1 MAAVLLPFL
10 HPDARLIQTNA
21 LTGNLPVPHGAHYT
35 LLGIWERFDTLWFL
49 HIAEHGYDQPMAVI
63 FYPLYPLAIRSA
75 SWALPPIIAALLVSA
90 IATFFFFWGLLR
102 LAGSKLAD
110 SEKFYVLL
118 LVLVWPSSFVLLA
131 GYADS
136 LTLALVVWTVIF
148 AREGRWGPATVCGLL
163 AGVSRPTGVLVS
175 IPLFV
180 LGLRSRCAASLA
192 VVLAPMGMLSY
203 WGWLRWSGHTSVI
216 ESYRLQQGMT
226 LVPPWTGAGE
236 ALRLIVSNG
245 DTLLAVK
252 LVIVIL
258 FAALSMRREVRT
270 EDKLFALAVILQM
283 MMYIGRPLLATDIC
297 CWFIQRLWC
306 WAATLGG
313 RTGRLVLPRDHRNPK
328 PGLDVGLPELFA
340 VLVSRQSAK
349 NSLHAVA
356 PVAVGMVSG
365 SESVQLER
373 SWTALGVDLQ
383 SCVKWCIGTQRAVLM
398 KKGRRSGRPIT
409 WIHLLFFCSG
419 FPALIYQIVWQ
430 RALFAV
436 YGLNIESVTIVV
448 SGFMLGLGLGSLVGG
463 KLSNIRRFAPVKL
476 FALAELFTG
485 IFGIVSLK
493 LFHRIAEFTA
503 GKSPLEIRLIGFFV
517 IVLSTLLMGATL
529 PLLVEYSVRSSQN
542 VGSSVGG
549 LYYANCLGSGF
560 ACFLASG
567 WLMRYMGQSDSVR
580 FAAALNVLVALG
592 ALVYYL

>member
-1 MAAVLLPFL
+1 MLGKLASRPDWQIALLVTAALRLFYTAMAAVLLPFL
-10 HPDARLIQTNA
+10 HPDARLIQSNA
-21 LTGNLPVPHGAHYT
+21 LTENLPVPHGVHYA

-110 SEKFYVLL
+110 AEKFYVLL

-163 AGVSRPTGVLVS
+163 AGLSRPTGVLVS

-192 VVLAPMGMLSY
+192 VVLMPMGMLSY

-270 EDKLFALAVILQM
+270 EDKVFALAVILQM
-283 MMYIGRPLLATDIC
+283 MMYTGRPLLGATRYLLLVYPAFMVLGSYSRRQSWKRFGFC
-297 CWFIQRLWC
+297 LAVLGTLNLVWM
-306 WAATLGG
+306 WAFLNWS
-313 RTGRLVLPRDHRNPK
+313 LVL
-328 PGLDVGLPELFA
+328 
-340 VLVSRQSAK
+340 
-349 NSLHAVA
+349 
-356 PVAVGMVSG
+356 
-365 SESVQLER
+365 
-373 SWTALGVDLQ
+373 
-383 SCVKWCIGTQRAVLM
+383 
-398 KKGRRSGRPIT
+398 
-409 WIHLLFFCSG
+409 
-419 FPALIYQIVWQ
+419 
-430 RALFAV
+430 
-436 YGLNIESVTIVV
+436 
-448 SGFMLGLGLGSLVGG
+448 
-463 KLSNIRRFAPVKL
+463 
-476 FALAELFTG
+476 
-485 IFGIVSLK
+485 
-493 LFHRIAEFTA
+493 
-503 GKSPLEIRLIGFFV
+503 
-517 IVLSTLLMGATL
+517 
-529 PLLVEYSVRSSQN
+529 
-542 VGSSVGG
+542 
-549 LYYANCLGSGF
+549 
-560 ACFLASG
+560 
-567 WLMRYMGQSDSVR
+567 
-580 FAAALNVLVALG
+580 
-592 ALVYYL
+592 